1 MSTWK
6 ETKRRRK
13 QKARELAEVKRR
25 AQRPT
30 EQEMWEARQA
40 AIWADRDAALRE
52 DMERGREYATRISGP
67 TQPGPTQEPARI
79 VPPPVRR
86 PFNARNRFA
95 LTSMLALMVVTGTAL
110 GR

>member
-13 QKARELAEVKRR
+13 QKARELAEAKRR

-52 DMERGREYATRISGP
+52 DMERGREYATRISGGRQHP
-67 TQPGPTQEPARI
+67 SYADWNADPRGCDAVDAVCPAPR
-79 VPPPVRR
+79 
-86 PFNARNRFA
+86 
-95 LTSMLALMVVTGTAL
+95 
-110 GR
+110 